1 VILLVGLGKKIFAE
15 LCGNKIF
22 GRQYANCSGGTAFES
37 VPPKYYGGT
46 ERVVCI
52 SLTSWFGRGLV
63 TSEIGAGDGDE
74 ALIRSSVATRT
85 KEVGGDTTF
94 AGLIRFGSSIY
105 SAGNSRKMSFAEML
119 AELELKR
126 TENTLGI

>member
-1 VILLVGLGKKIFAE
+1 MRIAWAAPFLRAFRQNSIAE
-15 LCGNKIF
+15 RNELF
-22 GRQYANCSGGTAFES
+22 G
-37 VPPKYYGGT
+37 
-46 ERVVCI
+46 I
-52 SLTSWFGRGLV
+52 SLTSWFGRDLL
-63 TSEIGAGDGDE
+63 TSEIGTGYGDE
-74 ALIRSSVATRT
+74 ALIRSPVATRT

-105 SAGNSRKMSFAEML
+105 GARNARKVSFAEIL

>member
-1 VILLVGLGKKIFAE
+1 MILLVGLGKKIF
-15 LCGNKIF
+15 GD
-22 GRQYANCSGGTAFES
+22 
-37 VPPKYYGGT
+37 
-46 ERVVCI
+46 
-52 SLTSWFGRGLV
+52 
-63 TSEIGAGDGDE
+63 EIGTGYGDE
-74 ALIRSSVATRT
+74 AIIRSPVATRT

-105 SAGNSRKMSFAEML
+105 AARNARKMSFAEIL